1 MFLNF
6 HQDFENNANEN
17 EVNDANNGE
26 NNMENR
32 DLLRNQEN
40 LLENILMYRGR
51 SMNDPLADSISD
63 SSISNSE
70 RSSNFSSSNF

>member
-40 LLENILMYRGR
+40 FLENILMYRGR
-51 SMNDPLADSISD
+51 SMNDPLADSISGG
-63 SSISNSE
+63 SISKNLKL
-70 RSSNFSSSNF
+70 RPKQ

>member
-1 MFLNF
+1 MSVAF

-26 NNMENR
+26 SNMENR

-40 LLENILMYRGR
+40 LLENILMFRGR

-63 SSISNSE
+63 GSISNSE
-70 RSSNFSSSNF
+70 RSSHFSSSDF